1 MSKIIKLTPQYIEEC
16 KNDFLESLTKTKVAD
31 GKISFSKT
39 FTSLNRKAKV
49 FFTEM
54 AWMKM
59 QALVREFEKEVAWH
73 GVAFRGE
80 DKEKDEYI
88 ITDILVYPQEVS
100 GASVEMDVAKYEEW
114 IRDNFED
121 ERFFNIG
128 MQGHSHVKMGV
139 TPSSVDLNHQEAI
152 LEQLTDDMFYIFM
165 IWNKMGD
172 KNIKIYDLEKNVLF
186 ETADIEVEVLEG
198 EYGIDAFVKDAKGM
212 VKERSYVYG
221 NGYKSGYTYGNTYG
235 GTYGNTTAP
244 KTNTTPNTTT
254 QQTKKEEKSTQKS
267 KSGKRKG
274 NKKKNKSRSVYNNAC
289 DSSQM
294 TLFDDG
300 YDDYA
305 GYPYNDPFYARGY

>member
-16 KNDFLESLTKTKVAD
+16 KNDFLESLAKTKVAD
-31 GKISFSKT
+31 GRISFSKT

-49 FFTEM
+49 SFTEM

-73 GVAFRGE
+73 GVAFRGD

-172 KNIKIYDLEKNVLF
+172 KNIKIYDLAKNVLF
-186 ETADIEVEVLEG
+186 ETSDIEVEVLAG
-198 EYGIDAFVKDAKGM
+198 DYGIDAFVKDAKGM
-212 VKERSYVYG
+212 VKERVTTYYYG
-221 NGYKSGYTYGNTYG
+221 NGYKSGYTYGNTTTPKASTSTPNNTG
-235 GTYGNTTAP
+235 TTA
-244 KTNTTPNTTT
+244 
-254 QQTKKEEKSTQKS
+254 KKEEKKNTQQG
-267 KSGKRKG
+267 KSGKRRG
-274 NKKKNKSRSVYNNAC
+274 NRKKSKSRGAYNNAC
-289 DSSQM
+289 DSSQI
-294 TLFDDG
+294 TLFEDG
-300 YDDYA
+300 YDD
-305 GYPYNDPFYARGY
+305 YPYNDPFYARGY